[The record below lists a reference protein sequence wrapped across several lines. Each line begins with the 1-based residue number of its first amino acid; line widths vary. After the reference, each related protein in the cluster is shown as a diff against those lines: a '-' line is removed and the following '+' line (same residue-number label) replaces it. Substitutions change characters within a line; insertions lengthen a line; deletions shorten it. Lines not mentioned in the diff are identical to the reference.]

1 MFKFLWSGRWLG
13 WFLLVCLLSAV
24 CTALGMWQMDR
35 RDAVREDIG
44 NVVNNYD
51 AAPVPFE
58 EAEQLFEAYDPAS
71 EWLPVEMTGVY
82 DTANQRIVRNRPLSG
97 RAGYEV
103 LVPLKLADGT
113 AVVINRGW
121 LPIGNNEAG
130 RPDSVPA
137 APSGEVTVV
146 ARIKP
151 AEPTLQRG
159 APEGQLASIDL
170 AKYRDELGYDVEQ
183 AAYGLMAS
191 EDPGP
196 AVGPEAAP
204 KPSVDEGPH
213 LSYAMQWF
221 AFGVML
227 FIGLGYAAWQEA
239 QNLRY
244 GDDDE
249 YADDEDEDDFTEDDA
264 VYAAHTAPARPRRP
278 RKKRGSTQEDEED
291 ALLEAQGY

>member
-1 MFKFLWSGRWLG
+1 MYRFLFSSRWLG
-13 WFLLVCLLSAV
+13 WFALACLVSAV
-24 CTALGMWQMDR
+24 CTSLGLWQLDR
-35 RDAVREDIG
+35 RDAIREDIG

-51 AAPVPFE
+51 AAPVAF
-58 EAEQLFEAYDPAS
+58 ADAADLFTSYDPAK

-82 DTANQRIVRNRPLSG
+82 DTDNQRIVRNRPLSG

-103 LVPLKLADGT
+103 VVPLKLSDGT
-113 AVVINRGW
+113 TVVINRGW
-121 LPIGNNEAG
+121 LPIGNDEAG
-130 RPDSVPA
+130 RPDTVPA

-170 AKYRDELGYDVEQ
+170 AKYQEEVGYELEQ
-183 AAYGLMAS
+183 GAYGLMAS
-191 EDPGP
+191 EDPSP
-196 AVGPEAAP
+196 EVVPEAAP

-221 AFGVML
+221 AFGVMV

-239 QNLRY
+239 LNRRY
-244 GDDDE
+244 AAEDEDDDE
-249 YADDEDEDDFTEDDA
+249 YDDDEI
-264 VYAAHTAPARPRRP
+264 YAAHSAPSPRRRPRRQ
-278 RKKRGSTQEDEED
+278 RGSTQEDEED
-291 ALLEAQGY
+291 ALLDAQGY

>member
-1 MFKFLWSGRWLG
+1 MYKFLFSSRWLG
-13 WFLLVCLLSAV
+13 WFALVCLLSAV
-24 CTALGMWQMDR
+24 CTTLGLWQMDR
-35 RDAVREDIG
+35 RDAIREDIG

-51 AAPVPFE
+51 TAPVAFE
-58 EAEQLFEAYDPAS
+58 DAADLFETYDPAK

-103 LVPLKLADGT
+103 VVPLKLSDGT

-121 LPIGNNEAG
+121 LPIGNDQAG

-146 ARIKP
+146 ARLKP
-151 AEPTLQRG
+151 PEPTLQRG

-170 AKYRDELGYDVEQ
+170 AKYQDEVGYDVEQ
-183 AAYGLMAS
+183 GAYGLMAS
-191 EDPGP
+191 EDPQP
-196 AVGPEAAP
+196 AVVPEAAP

-227 FIGLGYAAWQEA
+227 FIGLGYAAYQEA
-239 QNLRY
+239 LNLRY

-249 YADDEDEDDFTEDDA
+249 YEEDDDESF
-264 VYAAHTAPARPRRP
+264 AAHPGTAPRRRP
-278 RKKRGSTQEDEED
+278 RKQRGSTQEDEED
-291 ALLEAQGY
+291 ALLDAQGF

>member
-1 MFKFLWSGRWLG
+1 MYRFLFSSRWLG
-13 WFLLVCLLSAV
+13 WFALVCLISAV
-24 CTALGMWQMDR
+24 CTTLGLWQLDR
-35 RDAVREDIG
+35 RDAIREDIG

-51 AAPVPFE
+51 AAPVPFTD
-58 EAEQLFEAYDPAS
+58 AADLFENYDPAK

-82 DTANQRIVRNRPLSG
+82 DTDNQRIVRNRPLSG

-103 LVPLKLADGT
+103 VVPLNLPDGT
-113 AVVINRGW
+113 TVVINRGW

-130 RPDSVPA
+130 RPDTVPP

-146 ARIKP
+146 ARLKP

-170 AKYRDELGYDVEQ
+170 AKYQEEVGYELEQ

-191 EDPGP
+191 EDPQP
-196 AVGPEAAP
+196 SVVPEAAP

-221 AFGVML
+221 AFGVMV

-239 QNLRY
+239 QNRRY
-244 GDDDE
+244 AAEDGYDDEDYDDDE
-249 YADDEDEDDFTEDDA
+249 EET
-264 VYAAHTAPARPRRP
+264 YAAHSAPAPRRRP
-278 RKKRGSTQEDEED
+278 RKQRGSTQEDEED
-291 ALLEAQGY
+291 ALLDAQGY